1 MRRLVVTQFVSLDGV
16 MEDPGGSEGTP
27 LGAWSFK
34 FDRGDEGNKFKLDEV
49 MAADALLLGRVTYEG
64 FAEAWPGRSDE
75 AGFADKFNGMAKY
88 VVSRTLENP
97 SWNNSHVLDADDIP
111 GEINRIKQEGDGDIL
126 VNGSNTL
133 MQALMEHDLIDEYR
147 LMLFPVVLG
156 QGKKLFQDGRPKTTL
171 KLESTQPVGPDG
183 VVVLTY
189 VPVRD

>member
-16 MEDPGGSEGTP
+16 MEDPGGSEGTD
-27 LGAWSFK
+27 LGAWTFK
-34 FDRGDEGNKFKLDEV
+34 FDRGDDGNKFKLDEV

-64 FAEAWPGRSDE
+64 FAAAWPDRKDE
-75 AGFADKFNGMAKY
+75 AGFADKFNGMTKY
-88 VVSRTLENP
+88 VVSSTLSNP
-97 SWNNSHVLDADDIP
+97 EWNNSHVLDPDDVP

-133 MQALMEHDLIDEYR
+133 MQALMEADLVDEYR

-156 QGKKLFQDGRPKTTL
+156 HGKKLFEDGRPRTTL

-189 VPVRD
+189 VPVRG

>member
-34 FDRGDEGNKFKLDEV
+34 FDRGDEGNRFKLDEL

-64 FAEAWPGRSDE
+64 FAEAWPGREDE
-75 AGFADKFNGMAKY
+75 AGFADKFNGMPKY

-97 SWNNSHVLDADDIP
+97 AWNNSHVLDADDIP
-111 GEINRIKQEGDGDIL
+111 GEIERIKQEGDGDIL

-133 MQALMEHDLIDEYR
+133 MQALMEHDLVDEYR

-156 QGKKLFQDGRPKTTL
+156 QGKKLFQDGRPNTTL
-171 KLESTQPVGPDG
+171 RLESSQPVGPDG

>member
-64 FAEAWPGRSDE
+64 FADAWPDRKDE

-97 SWNNSHVLDADDIP
+97 AWNNSHVLDPDDIP
-111 GEINRIKQEGDGDIL
+111 GEVNRIKQEGDGDIL

-133 MQALMEHDLIDEYR
+133 MQALMESDLVDEYR

-171 KLESTQPVGPDG
+171 KLERAQPVGPDG